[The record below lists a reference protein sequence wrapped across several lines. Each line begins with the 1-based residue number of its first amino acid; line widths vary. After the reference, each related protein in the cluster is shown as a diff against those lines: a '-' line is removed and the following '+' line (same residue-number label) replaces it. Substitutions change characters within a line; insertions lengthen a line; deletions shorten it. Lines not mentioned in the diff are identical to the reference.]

1 MVAISPAPPSDRFFL
16 PEHKPLPSGPRLY
29 QMERAFSGGAIPAS
43 TQGLSVDGDDLP
55 VGLLLDSARLCPKTA
70 LKLRRLDLAE
80 NSG

>member
-1 MVAISPAPPSDRFFL
+1 
-16 PEHKPLPSGPRLY
+16 
-29 QMERAFSGGAIPAS
+29 MERAFSGGAIPAS